1 MNLASLPPGSQLPY
15 CSMLPGRETHHASI
29 MGEGAGYDVIVI
41 GGGGAG
47 MCAAIE
53 ACDAGA
59 RVALLDADAKLGGS
73 TALSGGVYY
82 AAGTSVQREAGIAGD
97 TADAMFEY
105 YMTLNQY
112 RVEASLARTLCDH
125 AAEGLE
131 WLIELGVSFPVA
143 ALYSSGVES
152 VARGHTAA
160 DMGAGIA
167 EALDREVA
175 ARDIDVALDTR
186 VEELLS
192 DDSGPVV
199 GVRIGGEDVRSAAV
213 VLATGGFGANPYLL
227 NRHYPEAAAHGD
239 WSWYIGNANCIG
251 DGLALGESAG
261 ADLVGH
267 NRGLLLTTP
276 NFKKELEVYV
286 PAWLVYV
293 NREGRRFVN
302 EVAEYA
308 VMSGVVKAQT
318 GGSCF
323 AIFDDDARAA
333 ARPDPRYAD
342 AFAAGII
349 SLNWV
354 TEELDAQ
361 IEAGKVI
368 RADSLNALAIRCGI
382 RPGALLATVEKYND
396 DVAAGHDSMFFKR
409 ADEMKPIRK
418 APFHAVE
425 IKPAIVCLTSTG
437 IRINAHTQAL
447 DACDRPICGLFAA
460 GETTGGVLGERYIG
474 GGNSIANAIVF
485 GRIAGQQAALEFKRN
500 D

>member
-1 MNLASLPPGSQLPY
+1 MPSA
-15 CSMLPGRETHHASI
+15 TD
-29 MGEGAGYDVIVI
+29 YDVIVI

-53 ACDAGA
+53 AHDAGA
-59 RVALLDADAKLGGS
+59 KVALLEADEKLGGS

-82 AAGTSVQREAGIAGD
+82 AAGTSVQRAAGIENDNAED
-97 TADAMFEY
+97 MFEY

-112 RVEASLARTLCDH
+112 RVEASLARALSDH

-131 WLIELGVSFPVA
+131 WLIELGVEFAVP

-152 VARGHTAA
+152 VARGHAA
-160 DMGAGIA
+160 TGMGAAIGA
-167 EALDREVA
+167 ALDREVNK
-175 ARDIDVALDTR
+175 RDIDVALQTR
-186 VEELLS
+186 VERLIVE
-192 DDSGPVV
+192 DGRVC
-199 GVRIGGEDVRSAAV
+199 GVRLEDQHIHSPAV
-213 VLATGGFGANPYLL
+213 VIASGGFGANPHLL
-227 NRHYPEAAAHGD
+227 NKHYPEAAVHGD
-239 WSWYIGNANCIG
+239 WTWYIGNPHCVG

-261 ADLVGH
+261 ADIVGH

-286 PAWLVYV
+286 PGWLVYV

-302 EVAEYA
+302 EMIEYA

-323 AIFDDDARAA
+323 AIFDDVAKREAK
-333 ARPDPRYAD
+333 PNEQYED

-354 TEELDAQ
+354 TEVLDAQ
-361 IEAGKVI
+361 VDTGKVI
-368 RADSLNALAIRCGI
+368 SSDSLEELEAKCGI
-382 RPGALLATVEKYND
+382 RPGSLTATIDRYNA
-396 DVAAGHDSMFFKR
+396 DVQTGVDSMFFKKPN
-409 ADEMKPIRK
+409 EMKQILTP
-418 APFHAVE
+418 PFYAVE

-437 IRINAHTQAL
+437 LRIDANTHVL
-447 DACDRPICGLFAA
+447 DQRDRVIKGLYAA
-460 GETTGGVLGERYIG
+460 GETTGGVLGDRYIG

-485 GRIAGQQAALEFKRN
+485 GRLAGRQAAREYTSN
-500 D
+500 S